1 LAWAGLLRPGSAQA
15 QDAGGAFSCD
25 GTFYQVRQSGTGAT
39 AFSVLYRVDR
49 STATYTTNPITGGTF
64 GTTGVLK
71 VGTTNLVVNGLAYN
85 SQDGYLYALTYPAD
99 NAATTTQAHLYKI
112 GMGGVQDLGVTDSSL
127 PNTGQFATGSF
138 DKTGH
143 YYVTT
148 RNAATTILYRFDLN
162 SATPLKP
169 SFIQL
174 QNSTGGTITTA
185 AASYFDIAY
194 NPANDKLY
202 GVYADNAIYQL
213 DLYDAGGKPTSGNTS
228 SATPAVTAPT
238 TARVTQLG
246 TPNTTNPQVI
256 GTAFFDVSGRLFAY
270 ANGTVGTAGS
280 GSFYIVNTTTG
291 AYTKLSSID
300 PVSNSDGASCINPNQ
315 RIDVTKE
322 LTNVAVVSAT
332 TYNVTYTL
340 RVRNTGTVTDNY
352 VQVSDLLSG
361 SGATTANTTFP
372 TATSTTIISAPVV
385 TNLDGSSLAA
395 NAGFTGKSGAASLLD
410 GTQGLSAGQRAVI
423 TYTVQVVFPT
433 GGVPNTIPP
442 TPLARRAA
450 PIMATHS

>member
-1 LAWAGLLRPGSAQA
+1 MRTLLRSAGVLLAWAGLLRPGSAQA

-162 SATPLKP
+162 SATPLK
-169 SFIQL
+169 
-174 QNSTGGTITTA
+174 
-185 AASYFDIAY
+185 
-194 NPANDKLY
+194 LY
-202 GVYADNAIYQL
+202 
-213 DLYDAGGKPTSGNTS
+213 
-228 SATPAVTAPT
+228 
-238 TARVTQLG
+238 
-246 TPNTTNPQVI
+246 
-256 GTAFFDVSGRLFAY
+256 
-270 ANGTVGTAGS
+270 
-280 GSFYIVNTTTG
+280 
-291 AYTKLSSID
+291 
-300 PVSNSDGASCINPNQ
+300 
-315 RIDVTKE
+315 
-322 LTNVAVVSAT
+322 
-332 TYNVTYTL
+332 
-340 RVRNTGTVTDNY
+340 
-352 VQVSDLLSG
+352 
-361 SGATTANTTFP
+361 
-372 TATSTTIISAPVV
+372 TATKQYGRHNNNCSCFVLRHCLQPC
-385 TNLDGSSLAA
+385 
-395 NAGFTGKSGAASLLD
+395 
-410 GTQGLSAGQRAVI
+410 
-423 TYTVQVVFPT
+423 
-433 GGVPNTIPP
+433 
-442 TPLARRAA
+442 
-450 PIMATHS
+450 